1 MSTRLRSLVE
11 HSLLQL
17 SFTIYLCLLQVIRAG
32 GSVGSVDVTW
42 LINSTDES
50 QQLLGANHEFVTTT
64 GTVGFNASQT
74 SANLTVSFVNDLTP
88 SLDRTYQ
95 LTLVNLSQVMTTLI
109 SSQTR
114 TGGVLGAV
122 PSAAV

>member
-11 HSLLQL
+11 HSRLQL

-64 GTVGFNASQT
+64 DTVGFNASQT
-74 SANLTVSFVNDLTP
+74 SANITVSFVNDLAP

-109 SSQTR
+109 SSQLDAL
-114 TGGVLGAV
+114 VAV
-122 PSAAV
+122 W